1 MDGEKRDSFLTCME
15 ACDTIML
22 FSQVD
27 NRAIVEN
34 IPAIAMA
41 MQDIWNTDMDE
52 VPDSLK
58 YYVLKVKGAIAE
70 FVGLADTLPD
80 RSKTVA

>member
-1 MDGEKRDSFLTCME
+1 MDKKDDSFLTCLE

-34 IPAIAMA
+34 IPSIAQA
-41 MQDIWNTDMDE
+41 MQDIWDTDMED
-52 VPDSLK
+52 VPEGLRH
-58 YYVLKVKGAIAE
+58 YVLKVKGAIAE
-70 FVGLADTLPD
+70 FVEMDNVFINDDSVLQ
-80 RSKTVA
+80 